1 LAIIALEDKIREESR
16 SIIDEFILYKIK
28 SHICSGDRLS
38 VVGKVAKVLGVKDYL
53 AKMSPADKAEYIK
66 QLKNKKE
73 KVLMVGDGVNDTQ
86 ALINSDIGLCVLHG
100 QAMTKL
106 SADGVFLT
114 NHIKGL
120 AKLVSIIKVVRKK
133 IIINYSWC

>member
-1 LAIIALEDKIREESR
+1 
-16 SIIDEFILYKIK
+16 
-28 SHICSGDRLS
+28 
-38 VVGKVAKVLGVKDYL
+38 
-53 AKMSPADKAEYIK
+53 MSPADKAEYIK

-120 AKLVSIIKVVRKK
+120 PKLVSIIKVVRKK
-133 IIINYSWC
+133 IIINYSWAFIYNFVGIILAITGILTPSYGALAMAFSNVFIIFNSSSRGIRDF